1 MSRSDNLIGH
11 TNEVQ
16 DFLKKCTKIEK
27 IGEVIG
33 MVGEPIYDLYSYKD
47 QNDVIW
53 EEFIQYLR
61 FFSGP
66 VFSWESKVKTV

>member
-16 DFLKKCTKIEK
+16 DFFLKNCTKIEK

-47 QNDVIW
+47 QNGVGKIHTV
-53 EEFIQYLR
+53 FAIFLGT
-61 FFSGP
+61 S
-66 VFSWESKVKTV
+66 FSWESKVKIV